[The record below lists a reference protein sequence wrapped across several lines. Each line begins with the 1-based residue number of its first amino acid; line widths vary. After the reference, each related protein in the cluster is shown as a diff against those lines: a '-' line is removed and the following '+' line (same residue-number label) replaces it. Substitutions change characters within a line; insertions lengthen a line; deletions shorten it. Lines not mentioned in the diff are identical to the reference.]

1 MGETDILRIVSIVEG
16 RCYVDGSIWLAVG
29 VITLVIALL
38 IQSVKKD
45 ALYRINAMVD
55 TLPGAHD
62 VRRLLEDMKET
73 GDVRG
78 RVICDEPKNT
88 HMAWIMP
95 PPELPLTKRIKKR
108 FRGRIRRLANHLL

>member
-38 IQSVKKD
+38 IQSVTKD
-45 ALYRINAMVD
+45 ALDRINAMVD

-73 GDVRG
+73 GDESSAMSPRTLTWHG
-78 RVICDEPKNT
+78 LC
-88 HMAWIMP
+88 
-95 PPELPLTKRIKKR
+95 PL
-108 FRGRIRRLANHLL
+108 LNCL